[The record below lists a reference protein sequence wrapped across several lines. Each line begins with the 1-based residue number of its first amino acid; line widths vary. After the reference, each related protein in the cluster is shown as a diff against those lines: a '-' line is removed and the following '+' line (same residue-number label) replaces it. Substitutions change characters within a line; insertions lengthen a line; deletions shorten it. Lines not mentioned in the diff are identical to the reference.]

1 MALRGRTAYSKSMEA
16 IVVISEQPMLNIR
29 TNLHGCSEPCEEIAI
44 IDIPLHALDSTELN
58 PAKQCRFSA
67 AELAGW
73 LN

>member
-1 MALRGRTAYSKSMEA
+1 
-16 IVVISEQPMLNIR
+16 MLNIR